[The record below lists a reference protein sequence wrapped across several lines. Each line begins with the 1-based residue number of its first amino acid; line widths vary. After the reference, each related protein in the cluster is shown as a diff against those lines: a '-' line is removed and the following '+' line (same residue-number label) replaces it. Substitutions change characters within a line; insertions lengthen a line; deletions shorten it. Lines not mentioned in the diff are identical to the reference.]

1 MLKRLFPS
9 KDYHEKKE
17 TSMNYLPHVI
27 ALIIGV
33 ILLWI
38 FKRKYKKI
46 HNRELIIVFILF
58 LILVAIFTAPGMD
71 LIKKFINFIQIE

>member
-1 MLKRLFPS
+1 
-9 KDYHEKKE
+9 
-17 TSMNYLPHVI
+17 MNYLPHVI

-33 ILLWI
+33 FLLWI
-38 FKRKYKKI
+38 VKRKYKKI

-58 LILVAIFTAPGMD
+58 LILVAIFTDPGMD

>member
-1 MLKRLFPS
+1 
-9 KDYHEKKE
+9 
-17 TSMNYLPHVI
+17 MNYLPHVL